1 MQDLH
6 LRYRDHPE
14 GADASL
20 VHCSSVRTPLSLQPA
35 LLSCSRN
42 SVVLS
47 PTRSVQVQASDTGY
61 TLTIHLSFMNRFSL
75 DDLFRPPS
83 DDPSTPCASLV
94 PVQFPE
100 KMCCYVAGQRCV
112 HHLQKLH
119 GALLPRCRERVPS
132 RWLQAEYSRL
142 WIFFSVSANWPT
154 VM

>member
-1 MQDLH
+1 M
-6 LRYRDHPE
+6 
-14 GADASL
+14 
-20 VHCSSVRTPLSLQPA
+20 
-35 LLSCSRN
+35 
-42 SVVLS
+42 
-47 PTRSVQVQASDTGY
+47 QASDTGY

-100 KMCCYVAGQRCV
+100 KMCCYVAGQPRVCR
-112 HHLQKLH
+112 LQKLH

-132 RWLQAEYSRL
+132 RRLQAEYSRL